1 MIVLEREPLWKWTTL
16 RAGGP
21 ADRLVFPES
30 PEELAALMERRPF
43 ILGGGSNLLVADAGI
58 RGDVVCLAKGFA
70 RVEIV
75 ERRGGMARVYAGA
88 GARLARLAAACY
100 RAGLTGMEFA
110 HGIPGLVGGALIMNA
125 GTGEGEMKDVVELV
139 TVMERGGAQRGI
151 AADECG
157 FAYRGSALAARGVVT
172 GAFLRLREGERE
184 TIRQKMRRLQRA
196 RMAAQPL
203 DLPSAGSVFKNPPG
217 ESAWRLI
224 AQAGLRG
231 ARVGGAQVSEK
242 HANFIVNTG
251 GATAKDVVAL
261 METIERRVEET
272 SGVTLEREIRLA
284 GDFGADGAR

>member
-16 RAGGP
+16 RIGGP

-30 PEELAALMERRPF
+30 PEELSALVKARPF

-58 RGDVVCLAKGFA
+58 RGGVACLAKGFA
-70 RVEIV
+70 RVEVV
-75 ERRGGMARVYAGA
+75 EHGGGSARVFAGA
-88 GARLARLAAACY
+88 GARLSRLAAACY
-100 RAGLTGMEFA
+100 RAGLAGMEFA

-125 GTGEGEMKDVVELV
+125 GTGEGEMKDVVERV
-139 TVMERGGAQRGI
+139 TVMDRDGTEREL

-157 FAYRGSALAARGVVT
+157 FAYRASALASRGVVT
-172 GAFLRLREGERE
+172 GAMVRLRESDKE

-203 DLPSAGSVFKNPPG
+203 DIPSAGSVFKNPPG
-217 ESAWRLI
+217 QSAWRLI

-231 ARVGGAQVSEK
+231 ARVGGALVSTM

-251 GATAKDVVAL
+251 GATARDVVAL
-261 METIERRVEET
+261 METIERRVKET